1 MRNKILSLLCLVFI
15 NTQIFADNLKIESEN
30 IELNKK
36 NQISIFRNNVIIE
49 TSKNNIIKSE
59 YAEYNKKNKKIILK
73 QDVFVKDT
81 YNNIIETNYA
91 DYDEVKDVF
100 ISKGDTKITTA
111 KKFVITSK
119 NIIFDNKNQIIKSD
133 SKSVLA
139 DVDGN
144 IITVSNFEYQNQNKI
159 FKSIGNI
166 KILDKFKNSYEFSQI
181 YIDTE
186 KKEVIGTDVAAF
198 INNDEFK
205 LNKDNK
211 PRILSNTVNIKNEK
225 LEFKKS
231 VFTNCNYRKKD
242 KCPPWSIKSS
252 KILHDNKKKTIYYDN
267 AVLKIYD
274 IPIFYFPK
282 FSHPDPSVERR
293 SGFLS
298 PSYSN
303 SKNLGQSIK
312 LPYFFA
318 INKDKDLTLNTRLY
332 SSENPLFL
340 SEYRQAFKNSSA
352 FLDFGFTEG
361 YKKTSDT
368 KKEGDKSHFFARI
381 LHNFKRVDGAKS
393 SLELTLQEVSDD
405 KYFKLY
411 KINTDLIEEDV
422 MKLENSVDFKF
433 EKDDLYL
440 NFSAGAYET
449 LANTYND
456 KFEYIYPE
464 IELRKNLIN
473 NIQVGNIDLE
483 SNFKILNQDTNKTSK
498 YLVNNIDWDFK
509 NFNFNSGVRGQ
520 LISKIKNVNYE
531 TKNIDDRKNEPTNEL
546 YGAFGYFS
554 EIDLIKETS
563 NSSKHYLKPKALL
576 RYSPGQ
582 MKKEIDGNRLYL
594 SDVFS
599 LNRSSRNENFENG
612 LNLGIGFDYE
622 IDNKNY
628 DFNLSMG
635 QVLNEKEN
643 RQMSS
648 ISSLD
653 EKISDLVGESSIKIN
668 ENLKLNYNFLIDQN
682 YQDFNYNEISTEVDF
697 DVFNIELNYI
707 EERKHVG
714 STNYASAKLNY
725 SINENSK
732 FNIIS
737 KRNLVSNSS
746 EYYDLSYQ
754 YFNDCLKAGLVFR
767 REFYQDSELEPEDSL
782 MFRISIFPDTSD
794 KDQLLN

>member
-1 MRNKILSLLCLVFI
+1 MRNKILSLFCVVFI
-15 NTQIFADNLKIESEN
+15 YTPIFADNLKIESEN

-49 TSKNNIIKSE
+49 TPKNNIIKSE

-73 QDVFVKDT
+73 QNIFVKDI

-100 ISKGDTKITTA
+100 ISKGDTKITTT

-119 NIIFDNKNQIIKSD
+119 NIIFDNKNQTIKSN
-133 SKSVLA
+133 SKSVLT

-144 IITVSNFEYQNQNKI
+144 IITVSNFEYQSQNNI

-166 KILDKFKNSYEFSQI
+166 KILDKFKNNYEFSQI

-186 KKEVIGTDVAAF
+186 KKEVVGTDVAAF

-252 KILHDNKKKTIYYDN
+252 KIIHDNKKKTIYYDN

-274 IPIFYFPK
+274 IPIFYSPK

-303 SKNLGQSIK
+303 SKNLGQAIK

-340 SEYRQAFKNSSA
+340 SEYRQAFKNSNA

-381 LHNFKRVDGAKS
+381 LHNFKSDGGAKS
-393 SLELTLQEVSDD
+393 SLELNLQEVSDD

-422 MKLENSVDFKF
+422 MKLENSVNFKF
-433 EKDDLYL
+433 EKDDLYF

-449 LANTYND
+449 LASTYND

-531 TKNIDDRKNEPTNEL
+531 TKNIDNRKNDPTNEL
-546 YGAFGYFS
+546 FGAFGYFS
-554 EIDLIKETS
+554 EIDLIKETG

-599 LNRSSRNENFENG
+599 LNRSSKNENFENG

-635 QVLNEKEN
+635 QVLNEREN
-643 RQMSS
+643 RKMSS

-714 STNYASAKLNY
+714 NANYASAELNY
-725 SINENSK
+725 SINESSK
-732 FNIIS
+732 FNIVS

-782 MFRISIFPDTSD
+782 MFRISIFPDTGD

>member
-73 QDVFVKDT
+73 QNVFVKDI

-119 NIIFDNKNQIIKSD
+119 NIIFDNKNQTIKSN

-139 DVDGN
+139 DIDGN
-144 IITVSNFEYQNQNKI
+144 IITVSNFEYQNQNNI

-166 KILDKFKNSYEFSQI
+166 QILDKFKNSYEFSQI

-186 KKEVIGTDVAAF
+186 KKEIIGTDVAAF

-211 PRILSNTVNIKNEK
+211 PRILSNMVNIKNEK

-274 IPIFYFPK
+274 IPVFYFPK

-498 YLVNNIDWDFK
+498 SLVNNIDWDFK
-509 NFNFNSGVRGQ
+509 NFNFNSGVRSR

-531 TKNIDDRKNEPTNEL
+531 TKNIDNRKNEPTNEL

-563 NSSKHYLKPKALL
+563 KSSKHYLKPKALL

-599 LNRSSRNENFENG
+599 LNRSSKNENFENG

-635 QVLNEKEN
+635 QVLNEREN
-643 RQMSS
+643 RKMSS

-653 EKISDLVGESSIKIN
+653 EKISDLVGESSLKVN

-707 EERKHVG
+707 EERKHIG
-714 STNYASAKLNY
+714 NANYASAKLNY

>member
-1 MRNKILSLLCLVFI
+1 MRNKILSLFFFVFI
-15 NTQIFADNLKIESEN
+15 NTSIFADNLKIESEN

-49 TSKNNIIKSE
+49 TPKNNIIKSE

-73 QDVFVKDT
+73 QNIFVKDI

-100 ISKGDTKITTA
+100 ISKGDTKITTT
-111 KKFVITSK
+111 KNYVITSK

-252 KILHDNKKKTIYYDN
+252 KIIHDNKKKTIYYDN

-274 IPIFYFPK
+274 IPIFYSPK

-303 SKNLGQSIK
+303 SKNLGQAIK

-340 SEYRQAFKNSSA
+340 SEYRQAFKNSNA

-381 LHNFKRVDGAKS
+381 LHNFKSDGGAKS
-393 SLELTLQEVSDD
+393 SLELNLQEVSDD

-422 MKLENSVDFKF
+422 MKLENSVNFKF

-449 LANTYND
+449 LASTYND

-531 TKNIDDRKNEPTNEL
+531 TKNIDNRKNDPTNEL
-546 YGAFGYFS
+546 FGAFGYFS
-554 EIDLIKETS
+554 EIDLIKETG

-599 LNRSSRNENFENG
+599 LNRSSKNENFENG

-635 QVLNEKEN
+635 QVLNEREN
-643 RQMSS
+643 RKMSS

-714 STNYASAKLNY
+714 NANYASAELNY
-725 SINENSK
+725 SINESSK
-732 FNIIS
+732 FNIVS

-782 MFRISIFPDTSD
+782 MFRISIFPGTGD

>member
-1 MRNKILSLLCLVFI
+1 MRNKILSLFCVVFI
-15 NTQIFADNLKIESEN
+15 YTPIFADNLKIESEN

-49 TSKNNIIKSE
+49 TPKNNIIKSE

-73 QDVFVKDT
+73 QNIFVKDI

-100 ISKGDTKITTA
+100 ISKGDTKITTT

-119 NIIFDNKNQIIKSD
+119 NIIFDNKNQTIKSN
-133 SKSVLA
+133 SKSVLT

-144 IITVSNFEYQNQNKI
+144 IITVSNFEYQSQNNI

-166 KILDKFKNSYEFSQI
+166 KILDKFKNNYEFSQI

-186 KKEVIGTDVAAF
+186 KKEVVGTDVAAF

-252 KILHDNKKKTIYYDN
+252 KIIHDNKKKTIYYDN

-274 IPIFYFPK
+274 IPIFYSPK

-303 SKNLGQSIK
+303 SKNLGQAIK

-340 SEYRQAFKNSSA
+340 SEYRQAFKNSNA

-381 LHNFKRVDGAKS
+381 LHNFKSDGGAKS
-393 SLELTLQEVSDD
+393 SLELNLQEVSDD

-422 MKLENSVDFKF
+422 MKLENSVNFKF

-449 LANTYND
+449 LASTYND

-531 TKNIDDRKNEPTNEL
+531 TKNIDNRKNDPTNEL
-546 YGAFGYFS
+546 FGAFGYFS
-554 EIDLIKETS
+554 EIDLIKETG

-599 LNRSSRNENFENG
+599 LNRSSKNENFENG

-635 QVLNEKEN
+635 QVLNEREN
-643 RQMSS
+643 RKMSS

-714 STNYASAKLNY
+714 NANYASAELNY
-725 SINENSK
+725 SINESSK
-732 FNIIS
+732 FNIVS

-782 MFRISIFPDTSD
+782 MFRISIFPDTGD

>member
-1 MRNKILSLLCLVFI
+1 MRNKILSLFCVVFI
-15 NTQIFADNLKIESEN
+15 YTPIFADNLKIESEN

-49 TSKNNIIKSE
+49 TPKNNIIKSE

-73 QDVFVKDT
+73 QNIFVKDI

-100 ISKGDTKITTA
+100 ISKGDTKITTT

-119 NIIFDNKNQIIKSD
+119 NIIFDNKNKTIKSN
-133 SKSVLA
+133 SKSVLT

-144 IITVSNFEYQNQNKI
+144 IITVSNFEYQSQNNI

-166 KILDKFKNSYEFSQI
+166 KILDKFKNNYEFSQI

-186 KKEVIGTDVAAF
+186 KKEVVGTDVAAF

-252 KILHDNKKKTIYYDN
+252 KIIHDNKKKTIYYDN

-274 IPIFYFPK
+274 IPIFYSPK

-303 SKNLGQSIK
+303 SKNLGQAIK

-340 SEYRQAFKNSSA
+340 SEYRQAFKNSNA

-381 LHNFKRVDGAKS
+381 LHNFKSDGGAKS
-393 SLELTLQEVSDD
+393 SLELNLQEVSDD

-422 MKLENSVDFKF
+422 MKLENSVNFKF

-449 LANTYND
+449 LASTYND

-531 TKNIDDRKNEPTNEL
+531 TKNIDNRKNDPTNEL
-546 YGAFGYFS
+546 FGAFGYFS
-554 EIDLIKETS
+554 EIDLIKETG

-599 LNRSSRNENFENG
+599 LNRSSKNENFENG

-643 RQMSS
+643 RKMSS

-714 STNYASAKLNY
+714 NANYASAELNY
-725 SINENSK
+725 SINESSK
-732 FNIIS
+732 FNIVS

-782 MFRISIFPDTSD
+782 MFRISIFPDTGD

>member
-1 MRNKILSLLCLVFI
+1 MRNKILSLFCVVFI
-15 NTQIFADNLKIESEN
+15 YTPIFADNLKIESEN

-49 TSKNNIIKSE
+49 TPKNNIIKSE

-73 QDVFVKDT
+73 QNIFVKDI

-100 ISKGDTKITTA
+100 ISKGDTKITTT

-119 NIIFDNKNQIIKSD
+119 NIIFDNKNKTIKSN
-133 SKSVLA
+133 SKSVLT

-144 IITVSNFEYQNQNKI
+144 IITVSNFEYQSQNNI

-166 KILDKFKNSYEFSQI
+166 KILDKFKNNYEFSQI

-186 KKEVIGTDVAAF
+186 KKEVVGTDVAAF

-252 KILHDNKKKTIYYDN
+252 KIIHDNKKKTIYYDN

-274 IPIFYFPK
+274 IPIFYSPK

-303 SKNLGQSIK
+303 SKNLGQAIK

-340 SEYRQAFKNSSA
+340 SEYRQAFKNSNA

-381 LHNFKRVDGAKS
+381 LHNFKSDGGAKS
-393 SLELTLQEVSDD
+393 SLELNLQEVSDD

-422 MKLENSVDFKF
+422 MKLENSVNFKF

-449 LANTYND
+449 LASTYND

-531 TKNIDDRKNEPTNEL
+531 TKNIDNRKNDPTNEL
-546 YGAFGYFS
+546 FGAFGYFS
-554 EIDLIKETS
+554 EIDLIKETG

-635 QVLNEKEN
+635 QVLNEREN
-643 RQMSS
+643 RKMSS

-714 STNYASAKLNY
+714 NANYASAELNY
-725 SINENSK
+725 SINESSK
-732 FNIIS
+732 FNIVS

-782 MFRISIFPDTSD
+782 MFRISIFPDTGD

>member
-1 MRNKILSLLCLVFI
+1 M
-15 NTQIFADNLKIESEN
+15 
-30 IELNKK
+30 
-36 NQISIFRNNVIIE
+36 
-49 TSKNNIIKSE
+49 
-59 YAEYNKKNKKIILK
+59 
-73 QDVFVKDT
+73 
-81 YNNIIETNYA
+81 
-91 DYDEVKDVF
+91 
-100 ISKGDTKITTA
+100 
-111 KKFVITSK
+111 
-119 NIIFDNKNQIIKSD
+119 
-133 SKSVLA
+133 
-139 DVDGN
+139 
-144 IITVSNFEYQNQNKI
+144 
-159 FKSIGNI
+159 
-166 KILDKFKNSYEFSQI
+166 
-181 YIDTE
+181 
-186 KKEVIGTDVAAF
+186 
-198 INNDEFK
+198 
-205 LNKDNK
+205 
-211 PRILSNTVNIKNEK
+211 
-225 LEFKKS
+225 
-231 VFTNCNYRKKD
+231 
-242 KCPPWSIKSS
+242 
-252 KILHDNKKKTIYYDN
+252 
-267 AVLKIYD
+267 
-274 IPIFYFPK
+274 
-282 FSHPDPSVERR
+282 
-293 SGFLS
+293 
-298 PSYSN
+298 
-303 SKNLGQSIK
+303 
-312 LPYFFA
+312 
-318 INKDKDLTLNTRLY
+318 
-332 SSENPLFL
+332 FL

-381 LHNFKRVDGAKS
+381 LHNFKSDGGAKS
-393 SLELTLQEVSDD
+393 SLELNLQEVSDD

-422 MKLENSVDFKF
+422 MKLENSVNFKF

-531 TKNIDDRKNEPTNEL
+531 TKNIDNRKNDPTNEL
-546 YGAFGYFS
+546 FGAFGYFS
-554 EIDLIKETS
+554 EIDLIKETG

-599 LNRSSRNENFENG
+599 LNRSSKNENFENG

-635 QVLNEKEN
+635 QVLNEREN
-643 RQMSS
+643 RKMSS

-782 MFRISIFPDTSD
+782 MFRISIFPGTGD